1 MKVFTRPG
9 MKLVST
15 HTGHLREG
23 DVIEVWTGDLTHRFG
38 RCKVEKVCG
47 SVITLDSVSLS
58 RWQRFWYYV
67 KHPRTWKW
75 ALDIPFTPP
84 DILVRP

>member
-1 MKVFTRPG
+1 MRIVSVNGG
-9 MKLVST
+9 M
-15 HTGHLREG
+15 LREG
-23 DVIEVWTGDLTHRFG
+23 DVIEVFTGDMAHLIG
-38 RCKVEKVCG
+38 RCKIEKVAG
-47 SVITLDSVSLS
+47 SVITLDSVPFT

-67 KHPRTWKW
+67 KHSRTWAW